1 MAICTLLGHVSRAL
15 AFCEKDN
22 KYFSIGKPTPW
33 AAGEVDDFDETK
45 DYELNPPDPKNTDTI
60 LDIVGFKKVEFCS
73 MVVPDNAAG
82 TLEYRGTKWRIV
94 PKEQAYREG
103 ARWVYLSV
111 EFTYNEL
118 PITVPYRQVGVHT
131 GLVLRADVNPAKY
144 AVLPEEVDDPG
155 ILEILDNRK
164 PVYRDS
170 DVKERVRI
178 ILEF

>member
-15 AFCEKDN
+15 LFAEKES

-33 AAGEVDDFDETK
+33 SDKEVDDFDPTK
-45 DYELNPPDPKNTDTI
+45 DYEMNPPEPKNTDTI

-73 MVVPDNAAG
+73 MVVPDNASG

-103 ARWVYLSV
+103 ARWVYISSELMY
-111 EFTYNEL
+111 TEL
-118 PITVPYRQVGVHT
+118 PVTVPYRQVGVHT
-131 GLVLRADVNPAKY
+131 GVQLRADVNPAKY
-144 AVLPEEVDDPG
+144 AIIPDEVDDPG

-170 DVKERVRI
+170 DVKEKI
-178 ILEF
+178 KMILEF